1 MRRYLYMGVFFA
13 GFTSLAVELSASRLL
28 GNYFGSSNLVW
39 AAIIGLI
46 LIYLSVGYTLGGK
59 WADRSPEYRTF
70 FSILLWAALCIGL
83 VPLVSRPIL
92 KLASQAFDEMRMA
105 ELFGS
110 FAAVLALFSLP
121 VILLGTASPFAIR
134 LAMDDAQKSGSV
146 AGKIYTIS
154 TLGSFSG
161 TFLPVLLLIPAIGT
175 YKTFV
180 ALSAMLMTA
189 SLIGLWKTVNAKS
202 VLKFAWMPI
211 VLAAATLIGLS
222 GMDKTAANIV
232 YEGESAYNYIQ
243 VQELNGFRI
252 LRLNE
257 GQGIHSKYHPT
268 QDNYH
273 GPWEQVLAAPY
284 FYDPSDEP
292 QDVKRVAIL
301 GLAAGTSANQVV
313 SVYPSVKIDGFEID
327 PEIVDVGYSYF
338 NMNRSNLEVFT
349 EDARVGI
356 AHTSE
361 TYDII
366 SVDAYRPPYIP
377 WHLTTQE
384 FFQQTYNH
392 LSDKGT
398 LIINVARIF
407 DDRRLVDTLYMT
419 ITSVFPTAYV
429 VDIPDSLNSVIYAT
443 KVATR
448 RENLIENYI
457 ALDKTNRMPKLL
469 RYALETAILNLQPA
483 PLQGTI
489 LTDDLAPVEG
499 ITNAMIFDL
508 FFSGNL
514 EVFH

>member
-1 MRRYLYMGVFFA
+1 MGVFFA
-13 GFTSLAVELSASRLL
+13 GCASLAVELSASRLL

-70 FSILLWAALCIGL
+70 FSILLWASLCIGL

-92 KLASQAFDEMRMA
+92 RFASQAFDEMRMA

-121 VILLGTASPFAIR
+121 VILLGTASPFAVR
-134 LAMDDAQKSGSV
+134 LAMDDTQKSGSV

-154 TLGSFSG
+154 TLGSFIG
-161 TFLPVLLLIPAIGT
+161 TFLPVIFLIPAIGT

-180 ALSAMLMTA
+180 ALSAMLMA
-189 SLIGLWKTVNAKS
+189 AAFIGLWKTVSAKS
-202 VLKFAWMPI
+202 ILKFIWMPI
-211 VLAAATLIGLS
+211 VLAAATFIGLR
-222 GMDKTAANIV
+222 GMDKTASNII

-268 QDNYH
+268 QDNYY

-284 FYDPSDEP
+284 FYDPSIEP
-292 QDVKRVAIL
+292 QDVQRVAIL
-301 GLAAGTSANQVV
+301 GLAAGTSANQAV

-327 PEIVDVGYSYF
+327 PKIIEVGYSYF
-338 NMNRSNLEVFT
+338 NMNKTNLKVFT
-349 EDARVGI
+349 EDARVGL
-356 AHTSE
+356 ARSTE

-377 WHLTTQE
+377 WHLTTRE
-384 FFQQTYNH
+384 FFQQTYY
-392 LSDKGT
+392 S
-398 LIINVARIF
+398 
-407 DDRRLVDTLYMT
+407 
-419 ITSVFPTAYV
+419 
-429 VDIPDSLNSVIYAT
+429 
-443 KVATR
+443 
-448 RENLIENYI
+448 
-457 ALDKTNRMPKLL
+457 
-469 RYALETAILNLQPA
+469 
-483 PLQGTI
+483 
-489 LTDDLAPVEG
+489 PVR
-499 ITNAMIFDL
+499 
-508 FFSGNL
+508 
-514 EVFH
+514 

>member
-1 MRRYLYMGVFFA
+1 MGVFFA
-13 GFTSLAVELSASRLL
+13 GCASLAIELSASRLL

-59 WADRSPEYRTF
+59 WADRSPDYRTF

-83 VPLVSRPIL
+83 VPLASRPIL
-92 KLASQAFDEMRMA
+92 RLASQAFDEMRMA

-121 VILLGTASPFAIR
+121 VILLGTASPFAVR
-134 LAMDDAQKSGSV
+134 LAMDNTQKSGSV

-154 TLGSFSG
+154 TLGSFIG

-180 ALSAMLMTA
+180 ALSAMLMA
-189 SLIGLWKTVNAKS
+189 AAFLGLWKTVSLKS
-202 VLKFAWMPI
+202 ILKFIWMPL
-211 VLAAATLIGLS
+211 VLAAATFFGIS
-222 GMDKTAANIV
+222 GMDKTASNVI

-243 VQELNGFRI
+243 VQEINNFRI

-257 GQGIHSKYHPT
+257 GQGVHSIYHPT
-268 QDNYH
+268 QDNYR

-284 FYDPSDEP
+284 FYEPSTEP
-292 QDVKRVAIL
+292 QKVQRVAIL
-301 GLAAGTSANQVV
+301 GLAAGTSANQTA
-313 SVYPSVKIDGFEID
+313 SVYPFAKIDGFEID

-338 NMNRSNLEVFT
+338 NMNKTNLEVFT

-356 AHTSE
+356 AHSNK

-377 WHLTTQE
+377 WHLTTRE
-384 FFQQTYNH
+384 FFQQTYDH
-392 LSDKGT
+392 LSDKGS

-407 DDRRLVDTLYMT
+407 NDRRLVDALYMT
-419 ITSVFPTAYV
+419 IASVFPSAYV
-429 VDIPDSLNSVIYAT
+429 VDIPDTLNSVIYAT
-443 KVATR
+443 KMATR
-448 RENLIENYI
+448 SENLIANYVAI
-457 ALDKTNRMPKLL
+457 DKTKVMPGLL
-469 RYALETAILNLQPA
+469 RYALETAILNLQPS
-483 PLQGTI
+483 PTDGII
-489 LTDDLAPVEG
+489 LTDDLAPVEW

-508 FFSGNL
+508 FFSGNVEEL
-514 EVFH
+514 Q

>member
-1 MRRYLYMGVFFA
+1 MRRYLYVGVFFA
-13 GFTSLAVELSASRLL
+13 GCTSLAVELSASRLL

-39 AAIIGLI
+39 AAVIGLI
-46 LIYLSVGYTLGGK
+46 LIYLSFGYTLGGK

-92 KLASQAFDEMRMA
+92 RLASQAFDEMRMV

-134 LAMDDAQKSGSV
+134 LALDDTQRSGSV

-154 TLGSFSG
+154 TLGSFIG

-175 YKTFV
+175 YRTFV

-189 SLIGLWKTVNAKS
+189 AFIGLWKTVSPKAA
-202 VLKFAWMPI
+202 LKFAWMPL
-211 VLAAATLIGLS
+211 VLAAATFIGLK
-222 GMDKTAANIV
+222 GMDKSASNVI

-243 VQELNGFRI
+243 VQEHDGFRI

-257 GQGIHSKYHPT
+257 GQGYHSIYHPT
-268 QDNYH
+268 QENYH

-284 FYDPSDEP
+284 FYDPSTEP
-292 QDVKRVAIL
+292 QNVQGVAIL
-301 GLAAGTSANQVV
+301 GLAAGTSANQAVA
-313 SVYPSVKIDGFEID
+313 VYPSVKIDGFEID
-327 PEIVDVGYSYF
+327 PEIVDAGYAYF
-338 NMNRSNLEVFT
+338 NMNKSNLKVFT
-349 EDARVGI
+349 EDARLGI
-356 AHTSE
+356 ARSSE

-377 WHLTTQE
+377 WHLTTRE
-384 FFQQTYNH
+384 FFQETFDH

-407 DDRRLVDTLYMT
+407 EDRRLVDSLYMT
-419 ITSVFPTAYV
+419 IASVFPSVYV
-429 VDIPDSLNSVIYAT
+429 VDIPGSLNSVIYAT
-443 KVATR
+443 KMATR
-448 RENLIENYI
+448 SENLIANYI
-457 ALDKTNRMPKLL
+457 ALDKIKPMPNLL

-483 PLQGTI
+483 PQEGTI
-489 LTDDLAPVEG
+489 LTDDLAPVEW

-508 FFSGNL
+508 LLSGNV
-514 EVFH
+514 EVLH